1 MPPAPPL
8 PPVTVVLDR
17 HDDALHTHT
26 ALAAHH
32 PPSGRITLH
41 PGPGTTSETG
51 LAHDLL
57 AALGKPPLLPGRF
70 PGGRQPAWEAAA
82 AWITAL
88 PVTRLT
94 VLRAHHLTTR
104 RAMRLLQL
112 HALTG
117 IHLTLVCHRPHLP
130 AALHQALRT
139 ADYSLTAD
147 FEAARRHYYGT
158 PISEP
163 PPADEAA
170 GPASRWLT
178 LPALDRLI
186 SYDSP
191 RPCTA
196 PCTPPPIA
204 WRHRPPLAP
213 LTAHTAQRVAHR
225 LHAATAHPRLAA
237 ALATALFTGASLQ
250 QLATARPRD
259 YDAAATL
266 ALHDRARYTDGCP
279 PTPYPTG
286 RASSCRPRPASPGS
300 SPVRTRSCSPRQGTV
315 RTCCAWRRRPD
326 CARHSHPRPVAKA
339 RSAVWSGTG
348 ASGGK
353 PTGTKRCRPVA
364 SGPRDAEH
372 PDAVTRRGRLSR
384 SRSQRTR
391 RR

>member
-1 MPPAPPL
+1 M
-8 PPVTVVLDR
+8 VLDPG
-17 HDDALHTHT
+17 DDAIHTHT

-70 PGGRQPAWEAAA
+70 PGGRQPAWQAAT
-82 AWITAL
+82 AWMAAL

-94 VLRAHHLTTR
+94 VLRAHRLTAR
-104 RAMRLLQL
+104 RTMRLLEL

-117 IHLTLVCHRPHLP
+117 IQLTLVCHRPHLP

-139 ADYSLTAD
+139 ADYSVTAD

-158 PISEP
+158 PVTEP
-163 PPADEAA
+163 PPADRPA

-178 LPALDRLI
+178 LPALDRLV

-191 RPCTA
+191 TACTA
-196 PCTPPPIA
+196 PCTPPLII
-204 WRHRPPLAP
+204 WRHRPPPAA

-237 ALATALFTGASLQ
+237 AVVAALFTGASLQ

-259 YDAAATL
+259 YDAAAATL
-266 ALHDRARYTDGCP
+266 ALHDRARYTDGCASHRVP
-279 PTPYPTG
+279 PWARVFLKAAVSFARLAPGQDQHLLAGPHDRTHLL
-286 RASSCRPRPASPGS
+286 RMAEAARLRPPQP
-300 SPVRTRSCSPRQGTV
+300 PV
-315 RTCCAWRRRPD
+315 D
-326 CARHSHPRPVAKA
+326 
-339 RSAVWSGTG
+339 
-348 ASGGK
+348 
-353 PTGTKRCRPVA
+353 
-364 SGPRDAEH
+364 
-372 PDAVTRRGRLSR
+372 
-384 SRSQRTR
+384 QRTGPVGR
-391 RR
+391 IQWDWRERKEAQCYDTMLTRHQIPPLL